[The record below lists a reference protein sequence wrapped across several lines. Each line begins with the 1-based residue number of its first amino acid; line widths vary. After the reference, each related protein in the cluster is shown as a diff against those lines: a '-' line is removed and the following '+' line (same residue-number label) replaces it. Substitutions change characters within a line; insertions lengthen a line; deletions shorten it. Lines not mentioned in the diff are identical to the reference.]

1 MCILVPTYTQQ
12 GCEMRTNIVIDDKL
26 MSVAIKTSGLNTK
39 KEVVEEA
46 LKLLIKV
53 KNQGNVLIDYFNG
66 KENWQVE
73 KFDEMLG

>member
-1 MCILVPTYTQQ
+1 
-12 GCEMRTNIVIDDKL
+12 MRTNIVIDDKL

-53 KNQGNVLIDYFNG
+53 KNQGNLKKLRG
-66 KENWQVE
+66 KLKWEGDLN
-73 KFDEMLG
+73 EMRTYK